1 MNINETCQQVHSLA
15 KEKGWY
21 DKPKTPL
28 EAHMLMVS
36 EIAEA
41 SEEVRKSTPP
51 IYANLKIQVAFD
63 EALLQRTENL
73 DLIRNNL
80 LKPEGE
86 AIELADAIIR
96 IFDYAAYRNFDLE
109 AAISL
114 KHNYNKSRSYKH
126 GGKVL

>member
-1 MNINETCQQVHSLA
+1 MNINETCQQVHALA

-21 DKPKTPL
+21 ENPKTPL

-41 SEEVRKSTPP
+41 SEEVRKATPP
-51 IYANLKIQVAFD
+51 IYANLKIQLAFD
-63 EALLQRTENL
+63 EALVQQTENL

-126 GGKVL
+126 GGKVI

>member
-1 MNINETCQQVHSLA
+1 MNINETCQQVHALA

-21 DKPKTPL
+21 DQPKTPL

-41 SEEVRKSTPP
+41 SEEVRNSTPP
-51 IYANLKIQVAFD
+51 IYAKIKITAENMRFAKI
-63 EALLQRTENL
+63 ETNSEIIRT
-73 DLIRNNL
+73 NL

-96 IFDYAAYRNFDLE
+96 IFDYAAYRGFDLE

-126 GGKVL
+126 GGKAL